1 MMNFWSQLFDTS
13 DFPSRWNCGD
23 WTAGHGWLHILSDL
37 GVWSAYFAIPCV
49 LLYFS
54 LRRKDLPFRKV
65 FFLFGAF
72 ILLCGLTHLM
82 EAAIFWWPAYRFAGV
97 VKLLTAA
104 VSWVTVLALMQV
116 APRALA
122 MRSPEELER
131 EITARKQTEH
141 ELQRLNIDLERRV
154 EERTADLAAANA
166 FLRHERDR
174 FSTTL
179 ASIGDAVITTD
190 TEGRVTMLNRVAE
203 WLTGWTNEDAQGRPL
218 ADVFD
223 IVNEQSRQPVD
234 NPALR
239 ALQEGVIIGLANHTI
254 LIAKDG
260 VERFIDDSAAP
271 IQDADGITQGAVL
284 VFRDISEKYQAE
296 AKLRESEARFVQLAD
311 AISQLAWMS
320 RPDGYIDWFNSRWYE
335 YTGTTFEQ
343 MEGLGWQSV
352 HDPDVLPEVLQRWR
366 GSLKSGQPFDMV
378 FPLRGADGVFRPFL
392 TRMVPYRDEQGNIVR
407 WFGTNTDISEQKQI
421 QQELRDVAARL
432 SEADHRKD
440 EFLATLAHELRNPLA
455 PIRTGLEVM
464 KNAADDPAKMEAVRN
479 TMERQMRQLVTLVDD
494 LLDISRITRGKL
506 ELRKS
511 HVDLND
517 VIQSAVEAARPAID
531 EARHD
536 LSISLPEPPVRLQ
549 ADPHR
554 LAQIVS
560 NLLTNAAKYTPPG
573 GRLAL
578 TAECGERD
586 LKIAVE
592 DNGIGIPA
600 EKLEEI
606 FEMFGQVDHPMQQ
619 STSGLGI
626 GLTLVKSLIEMHEGT
641 VEVHSA
647 GAGQGSRFVVRLP
660 LSKEAAGSEPP
671 PPTGT
676 PDAVSTSCRVLVVDD
691 NKAAASM
698 LAMAVEMF
706 GHQTQ
711 TANDGKVAVSIA
723 AEFLPN
729 IVLMDIGMPI
739 MNGYEAA
746 QHIRRQPWGE
756 GIILVALTGWGQD
769 EDKLRSKAAG
779 FDYHLVKPADPSE
792 LRKLL
797 ADVAPLADQHHH

>member
-1 MMNFWSQLFDTS
+1 MINFWSHLFDTS

-54 LRRKDLPFRKV
+54 VRRKDLPFRRI

-82 EAAIFWWPAYRFAGV
+82 EAAIFWWPAYRLAGV

-104 VSWVTVLALMQV
+104 VSWVTVLALVRV
-116 APRALA
+116 APRALS

-131 EITARKQTEH
+131 EITARKQTEY
-141 ELQRLNIDLERRV
+141 ELQRLNLDLERRV
-154 EERTADLAAANA
+154 EERTSDLASANA
-166 FLRHERDR
+166 YLRHERDR

-190 TEGRVTMLNRVAE
+190 TEGRITMLNRVAQF
-203 WLTGWTNEDAQGRPL
+203 LTGWTNEDAKGHPL
-218 ADVFD
+218 TDVFD
-223 IVNEQSRQPVD
+223 IVNEKSRQPVD
-234 NPALR
+234 NPAMR
-239 ALQEGVIIGLANHTI
+239 ALQEGVIIGLANHTV

-311 AISQLAWMS
+311 AISQLAWMA
-320 RPDGYIDWFNSRWYE
+320 RPDGYIDWFNSRWYD

-352 HDPDVLPEVLQRWR
+352 HDPEILPEVLKRWR

-378 FPLRGADGVFRPFL
+378 FPLRGADGTFRPFL

-464 KNAADDPAKMEAVRN
+464 KHATDDPARMEAVRG
-479 TMERQMRQLVTLVDD
+479 TMERQMRQLVMLVDD

-506 ELRKS
+506 QLRKS
-511 HVDLND
+511 RVDLKE
-517 VIQSAVEAARPAID
+517 VVQTAVETAQPVID
-531 EARHD
+531 EAGHE
-536 LSISLPEPPVRLQ
+536 LTVSLPETVVRLH

-554 LAQIVS
+554 MAQIIS
-560 NLLTNAAKYTPPG
+560 NLLTNAAKYTPAG
-573 GRLAL
+573 GRVAL
-578 TAECGERD
+578 TAECDAGH
-586 LKIAVE
+586 LTVTVE

-619 STSGLGI
+619 SASGLGI
-626 GLTLVKSLIEMHEGT
+626 GLTLVRSLIEMHDGT
-641 VEVHSA
+641 IEVHSP
-647 GAGQGSRFVVRLP
+647 GTGQGSRFVVRLP
-660 LSKEAAGSEPP
+660 LSDEAEGGEAPP
-671 PPTGT
+671 PQGGMAPVDK
-676 PDAVSTSCRVLVVDD
+676 PCRVLVVDD
-691 NKAAASM
+691 NIAAASM

-706 GHQTQ
+706 GHQTR
-711 TANDGKVAVSIA
+711 TANDGKEAVDVA
-723 AEFLPN
+723 AEFLPDV
-729 IVLMDIGMPI
+729 VLMDIGMPI

-746 QHIRRQPWGE
+746 QQIRRQPRGE
-756 GIILVALTGWGQD
+756 EIILVALTGWGQD
-769 EDKLRSKAAG
+769 EDKQRSKSAG
-779 FDYHLVKPADPSE
+779 FDHHLVKPADPSE
-792 LRKLL
+792 LQKLL
-797 ADVAPLADQHHH
+797 ADATPLTDPK